1 MADYL
6 IRRDGRYSYRRRYPR
21 EVAEALKRSEF
32 VKALGTADPKEAARL
47 ARAVSVQF
55 DNECEK
61 ALRELAEAPATTSE
75 AELTVDARPSN
86 AEVAKDVLS
95 RLPGI
100 IRQMTE
106 LVIAE
111 QARNKAGWMDQ
122 IDWRRRALKEHIA
135 GRMPSGINMHPLEAR
150 VALKA
155 MEAAVRGEPL
165 SFAAADEP
173 QPTEE
178 SRDTFAQR
186 DNSASATLDQKK
198 LDAALAEY
206 AADKS
211 HRRKEL
217 ARRIALRALSLPCKQ
232 SSAVAA
238 ISDWCK
244 QELEIGKRPSSV
256 WTEAS
261 SVIALLKCVP
271 GWHEFSVPK
280 VGELK
285 QLKGAGKARRDAKA
299 PMPVSVLHK
308 VLRGLPG
315 HLPRDGEYWHAAF
328 LLCALYGLRPREIL
342 QAGPESLQSQ
352 ADVFGNEQLVFRVGL
367 NGAKNTSSERD
378 LPVPPDLKPL
388 FDLALSRGSCNSE
401 TARTRVER
409 LNRFV
414 SAAQGPTEAKHTL
427 YSVRHLF
434 ADIARA
440 CGYSDSDFGPLMGHK
455 SMSGITAVY
464 GGAGSLDNERGIFDS
479 VRTKLFPA
487 GFSSFLP
494 AKLLAQTDAPE
505 I

>member
-1 MADYL
+1 
-6 IRRDGRYSYRRRYPR
+6 
-21 EVAEALKRSEF
+21 
-32 VKALGTADPKEAARL
+32 
-47 ARAVSVQF
+47 
-55 DNECEK
+55 
-61 ALRELAEAPATTSE
+61 
-75 AELTVDARPSN
+75 
-86 AEVAKDVLS
+86 
-95 RLPGI
+95 
-100 IRQMTE
+100 
-106 LVIAE
+106 
-111 QARNKAGWMDQ
+111 
-122 IDWRRRALKEHIA
+122 
-135 GRMPSGINMHPLEAR
+135 MPLGINMHPLEAR

-165 SFAAADEP
+165 SFTAADEP
-173 QPTEE
+173 RPTEE
-178 SRDTFAQR
+178 SRDTSAPR
-186 DNSASATLDQKK
+186 DNGTSYTLDQKK

-217 ARRIALRALSLPCKQ
+217 ARRIAQRALSLPCTQ

-244 QELEIGKRPSSV
+244 QELESGKRPSSV

-261 SVIALLKCVP
+261 SVIALLKCVS

-299 PMPVSVLHK
+299 PMPVSVLYK
-308 VLRGLPG
+308 VLRDLPG
-315 HLPRDGEYWHAAF
+315 HLPRDGGYWHAAF

-342 QAGPESLQSQ
+342 QAGPGSLQSQ
-352 ADVFGNEQLVFRVGL
+352 VDVFGNEQLVFRVGI
-367 NGAKNTSSERD
+367 NGAKNASSERD
-378 LPVPPDLKPL
+378 LPVPNELKSL

-401 TARTRVER
+401 TARTRVDR
-409 LNRFV
+409 LNGFV
-414 SAAQGPTEAKHTL
+414 GKAQSSTATKHTL

-440 CGYSDSDFGPLMGHK
+440 CGYSDSEFGPLMGHK

-464 GGAGSLDNERGIFDS
+464 GGAGSLDNERSIFAS
-479 VRTKLFPA
+479 IRTKLFPD
-487 GFSSFLP
+487 GLSSFLP
-494 AKLLAQTDAPE
+494 IELSVQTDAPQ